1 MIISKINEGHVIM
14 TTSNGMKKIF
24 NTIYY
29 IVLGAIIFVALLLII
44 STFPIT
50 GNIKTLS
57 VLSGS
62 MEPTI
67 HTGSVVVIKP
77 ESNYKIGDVITFGKN
92 TKTDIPTTHRIAE
105 MKIVSG
111 EAVYKTKGDANN
123 TEDSTETPQKEVIG
137 KVLFSIPYLGYI
149 VDFVKKPIGL
159 MLVIVIPAV
168 IVIYDELRKIGKEVK
183 KLAFKVKKVEE
194 EVVELEDEQKNDS
207 TKV

>member
-1 MIISKINEGHVIM
+1 MF
-14 TTSNGMKKIF
+14 KKIT
-24 NTIYY
+24 NVIYY
-29 IVLGAIIFVALLLII
+29 TVLSAILFIALLLIV

-50 GNIKTLS
+50 GNVKLLS

-67 HTGSVVVIKP
+67 HTGSVVIIKP
-77 ESNYKIGDVITFGKN
+77 ESSYKIGDVITFGKN

-123 TEDSTETPQKEVIG
+123 AEDSTETPQKDIIG
-137 KVLFSIPYLGYI
+137 KVLFSIPWLGYI
-149 VDFVKKPIGL
+149 VDFVKKPMGL

-168 IVIYDELRKIGKEVK
+168 IIVYDELRKIAKEVK
-183 KLAFKVKKVEE
+183 KLTTKVKKVEE
-194 EVVELEDEQKNDS
+194 EVEEIEEEEQKNENN
-207 TKV
+207 KK

>member
-1 MIISKINEGHVIM
+1 
-14 TTSNGMKKIF
+14 MKKTI
-24 NTIYY
+24 NIIYY
-29 IVLGAIIFVALLLII
+29 TVLGAIIFIALLLIV

-62 MEPTI
+62 MEPAI
-67 HTGSVVVIKP
+67 HTGSVIIIKP
-77 ESNYKIGDVITFGKN
+77 ESTYKVGDVITFGKN
-92 TKTDIPTTHRIAE
+92 TKTDVPTTHRIAE

-111 EAVYKTKGDANN
+111 EVVYKTKGDANN
-123 TEDSTETPQKEVIG
+123 AEDSTEITQKEVIG

-159 MLVIVIPAV
+159 MLVIVVPAV

-183 KLAFKVKKVEE
+183 KLTFKVKKVEE
-194 EVVELEDEQKNDS
+194 EVEEIEEEK
-207 TKV
+207 KR